1 MEMGVACS
9 ESAPRCFIVDAA
21 AGLDPVTTGE
31 QGELVTGETESLSSS
46 ALVSEDI

>member
-1 MEMGVACS
+1 MGVACS
-9 ESAPRCFIVDAA
+9 ESAPKCFIVDAA
-21 AGLDPVTTGE
+21 EELDPVTTGE